1 MKLNPKLMAL
11 LLLIALVAI
20 FLIWQGNRHSGT
32 AANPA
37 DSSTLAVPSP
47 RSGTSK
53 LRESNLEADRL
64 LVAEG
69 ANTDATVS
77 QFPIKEYTRN
87 VVSASKPAGAPEGEA
102 YVHIPSAGRRI
113 SFDPNQI
120 GEFPSLDTG
129 LKDTVGVR
137 LILADVKPGTPVR
150 VVILDGGSFPSA
162 EGVAQ
167 MLVATDWH
175 GVAFEF
181 TTSANIGSHRVLV
194 QAHGQ
199 PSRILDFNAIDTT
212 HS

>member
-1 MKLNPKLMAL
+1 
-11 LLLIALVAI
+11 
-20 FLIWQGNRHSGT
+20 
-32 AANPA
+32 
-37 DSSTLAVPSP
+37 
-47 RSGTSK
+47 
-53 LRESNLEADRL
+53 
-64 LVAEG
+64 
-69 ANTDATVS
+69 
-77 QFPIKEYTRN
+77 
-87 VVSASKPAGAPEGEA
+87 
-102 YVHIPSAGRRI
+102 
-113 SFDPNQI
+113 
-120 GEFPSLDTG
+120 
-129 LKDTVGVR
+129 
-137 LILADVKPGTPVR
+137 